1 MKIFSRYV
9 VFLAITVFVGSTAAA
24 NKVVVVPL
32 IENSP
37 TTPST
42 IFVKSHGI
50 KVGVAG
56 MAFDEDYDNNDV
68 IFGLSFS
75 GYKFGVYVASG
86 ELFNIPRGTVV
97 YTDSG
102 CGGISYTTTSGNRAI
117 DENEGVVFPSPWSG
131 DPNNSYFIPSG
142 SSARSVSY
150 LSYLDSA
157 GCRNLESPTSA
168 IAYPVSPNDSTVTGV
183 SNSPFALP
191 ITTGF

>member
-1 MKIFSRYV
+1 MKNISRYV
-9 VFLAITVFVGSTAAA
+9 VFLAITVCVGSTAAA

-56 MAFDEDYDNNDV
+56 MAFDEDYDDNDV
-68 IFGLSFS
+68 ILGLSFS
-75 GYKFGVYVASG
+75 GYKFGVYLASG
-86 ELFNIPRGTVV
+86 QLYDIPEGTVV
-97 YTDSG
+97 YTGSG
-102 CGGISYTTTSGNRAI
+102 CGGISYTTTGNNRTI
-117 DENEGVVFPSPWSG
+117 DENQGLVFPSPWSG
-131 DPNNSYFIPSG
+131 DPNNSYYIPSG

-157 GCRNLESPTSA
+157 GCQNLGSASSA
-168 IAYPVSPNDSTVTGV
+168 IAYPVLPNDPTVTGV